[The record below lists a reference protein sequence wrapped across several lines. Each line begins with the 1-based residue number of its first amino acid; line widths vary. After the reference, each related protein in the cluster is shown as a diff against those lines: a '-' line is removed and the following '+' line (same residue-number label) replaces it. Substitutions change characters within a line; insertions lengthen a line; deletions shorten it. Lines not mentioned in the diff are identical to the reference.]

1 MKVISASRQIGLKR
15 GWAFSFAATT
25 TLVLLA
31 SLPPFVGEST
41 RAFIMELF
49 SSVCHQIPSRSPHV
63 DGISLAVCHR
73 CYGTYLGFP
82 AAALLFG
89 AVKGQWP
96 FTPKTAPLFLA
107 LAVMPAFL
115 DWGGGIV
122 GVWTNTP
129 STRVV
134 TGLIMGTAAG
144 YFLTAAITDSFIGKE
159 NRKRAREESRI

>member
-49 SSVCHQIPSRSPHV
+49 SSVCHQIPSRSPHIEGV
-63 DGISLAVCHR
+63 ALAVCHR

-82 AAALLFG
+82 AAALIF
-89 AVKGQWP
+89 ASVRGQWP
-96 FTPKTAPLFLA
+96 FTPKTAPLFIMLA
-107 LAVMPAFL
+107 IIPAFL
-115 DWGGGIV
+115 YWGGGVI

-129 STRVV
+129 VSRVI

-144 YFLTAAITDSFIGKE
+144 YFLTAAVADSFIAKE
-159 NRKRAREESRI
+159 NRKRASNELQI

>member
-1 MKVISASRQIGLKR
+1 MKVISASRRIGLKR
-15 GWAFSFAATT
+15 GWAFSFVAPSA
-25 TLVLLA
+25 LVLLA

-63 DGISLAVCHR
+63 AGEALAVCHR

-82 AAALLFG
+82 AAALIFG
-89 AVKGQWP
+89 AVRGQWP
-96 FTPKTAPLFLA
+96 FTPKTAPIFIT

-115 DWGGGIV
+115 DWGGGII

-129 STRVV
+129 VSRVI

-144 YFLTAAITDSFIGKE
+144 YFLTAAIADSFIGKE
-159 NRKRAREESRI
+159 NRKRAHDESRI